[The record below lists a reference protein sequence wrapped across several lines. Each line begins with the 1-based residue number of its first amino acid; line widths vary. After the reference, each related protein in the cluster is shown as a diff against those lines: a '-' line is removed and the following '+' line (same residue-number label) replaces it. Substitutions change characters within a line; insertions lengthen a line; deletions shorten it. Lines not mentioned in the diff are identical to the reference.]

1 MGVPL
6 RTLYAGDT
14 LALGTARLRV
24 WWPRRRIDEGSVPN
38 NASLVI
44 TADLGPLRALLL
56 GDVEAEAAGEVLRAL
71 RAEGSVLAAGFD
83 VVKVA
88 HHGSANR
95 DDALLAAVAAP
106 LGLVSVGVDN
116 DYGHPA
122 PSTLRVLSEL
132 GYHVLRTDQSGDI
145 AVVKGSDGVLRVR
158 THGR

>member
-1 MGVPL
+1 MPVTP
-6 RTLYAGDT
+6 
-14 LALGTARLRV
+14 
-24 WWPRRRIDEGSVPN
+24 
-38 NASLVI
+38 SLW
-44 TADLGPLRALLL
+44 
-56 GDVEAEAAGEVLRAL
+56 
-71 RAEGSVLAAGFD
+71 AEGSVLAAGFD

-122 PSTLRVLSEL
+122 ASTLRVLSTL

-145 AVVKGSDGVLRVR
+145 AVVKGGDGVLRVQ